1 MCRRP
6 GVTVAY
12 SQKNSRG
19 QEYFL
24 HSKKVTLKGGR
35 VETIYYFSRKV
46 DEPNAIDA
54 VPADRM
60 VSENARTGLLLLKKK
75 A

>member
-1 MCRRP
+1 
-6 GVTVAY
+6 VAY

-46 DEPNAIDA
+46 DAPNAIDA

>member
-1 MCRRP
+1 M
-6 GVTVAY
+6 AY

-35 VETIYYFSRKV
+35 VETIYYFARKV
-46 DEPNAIDA
+46 DPSAAIDA
-54 VPADRM
+54 VPAGRM
-60 VSENARTGLLLLKKK
+60 VSENPRTGLLLLKK

>member
-1 MCRRP
+1 
-6 GVTVAY
+6 VAY

-35 VETIYYFSRKV
+35 VETIYYFARKV
-46 DEPNAIDA
+46 DPAAGLDA

-60 VSENARTGLLLLKKK
+60 VSENPRTGLLLLKKK
-75 A
+75 K

>member
-1 MCRRP
+1 M
-6 GVTVAY
+6 AY
-12 SQKNSRG
+12 SQTNSRG

-24 HSKKVTLKGGR
+24 HSMEVSLKGGR
-35 VETIYYFSRKV
+35 MQTIYYFARSV
-46 DEPNAIDA
+46 NAERALDA

-60 VSENARTGLLLLKKK
+60 VSENPRTGLLLLKKK

>member
-1 MCRRP
+1 M
-6 GVTVAY
+6 AY

-24 HSKKVTLKGGR
+24 HSQNVTLKGGR
-35 VETIYYFSRKV
+35 VQAIYYFARAV
-46 DEPNAIDA
+46 NPATAIDA
-54 VPADRM
+54 VPEDRM
-60 VSENARTGLLLLKKK
+60 VSENPRTGLLLLKKK

>member
-1 MCRRP
+1 M
-6 GVTVAY
+6 AY
-12 SQKNSRG
+12 TQKNSRG

-35 VETIYYFSRKV
+35 VETIYYFARKV
-46 DEPNAIDA
+46 DAPNALDA

-60 VSENARTGLLLLKKK
+60 VSENPRTGLLLLKKK